1 MVPSATAEA
10 RSSALHLLFAFVKL
24 DMLVTCHPVKI
35 KFLFFILSN
44 LIFNTSSSFD
54 NFMSEGKL
62 CPNCGWGLMEW
73 QGKRLV
79 CNTCGHKLKAEHRTL
94 PPSVSVGG
102 GIATA
107 TKGKT
112 KTKKKKSTKSKS
124 K

>member
-1 MVPSATAEA
+1 M
-10 RSSALHLLFAFVKL
+10 
-24 DMLVTCHPVKI
+24 
-35 KFLFFILSN
+35 
-44 LIFNTSSSFD
+44 FNTSSSFD

-79 CNTCGHKLKAEHRTL
+79 CNTCGHKQKAEHQTL
-94 PPSVSVGG
+94 PDNVPVGVR
-102 GIATA
+102 IATA

-112 KTKKKKSTKSKS
+112 KTKKKKSTKSRS